1 MKIPNRFARVL
12 TAVLM
17 VAGLSVLA
25 GCGSD
30 ASDDSAAVNKDAKNI
45 VVATRGTVKP
55 YSYTDDDGKLTGYDV
70 EVLKEIEKRDPSL
83 HFTFKPMAVD
93 AAFVA
98 MDSSQADMIAN
109 QMRHSP
115 ARDEKYIFPKELN
128 NYTVRKL
135 VVSKDDDTT
144 KSLDDLKGKKVA
156 VTTNSEFADL
166 VKKFN
171 ETADTPIDI
180 VYTDKGPS
188 ETMNLVVTGR
198 AQAAGEYEYIVSVA
212 QKDKNLPIKTVGP
225 TLTKV
230 PTYFL
235 LRKDDEMQKVADKI
249 DAALKAMK
257 EDGTLKKLS
266 EKYLGADYTEA
277 PAE

>member
-1 MKIPNRFARVL
+1 
-12 TAVLM
+12 
-17 VAGLSVLA
+17 
-25 GCGSD
+25 
-30 ASDDSAAVNKDAKNI
+30 
-45 VVATRGTVKP
+45 
-55 YSYTDDDGKLTGYDV
+55 
-70 EVLKEIEKRDPSL
+70 
-83 HFTFKPMAVD
+83 MAVD

-98 MDSSQADMIAN
+98 MDSSQVDMIAN

-135 VVSKDDDTT
+135 VVPKDDDAT

-171 ETADTPIDI
+171 ETADTPIEI

-188 ETMNLVVTGR
+188 ETMNLVATGR

-235 LRKDDEMQKVADKI
+235 LRKSDDMQQVADKI
-249 DAALKAMK
+249 DAALKSMK

>member
-1 MKIPNRFARVL
+1 MKLPNKFLRVL
-12 TAVLM
+12 LAAM
-17 VAGLSVLA
+17 MIAGLSVLA

-30 ASDDSAAVNKDAKNI
+30 ESDNSASGNKDAKNI

-98 MDSSQADMIAN
+98 MDSSQVDMIAN

-135 VVSKDDDTT
+135 VVPKDDDTT

-171 ETADTPIDI
+171 EAADTPIEI
-180 VYTDKGPS
+180 VYTDKGPL
-188 ETMNLVVTGR
+188 ETMNLVATGR

-225 TLTKV
+225 TLTQV

-235 LRKDDEMQKVADKI
+235 LRKDDDMQQVADKI